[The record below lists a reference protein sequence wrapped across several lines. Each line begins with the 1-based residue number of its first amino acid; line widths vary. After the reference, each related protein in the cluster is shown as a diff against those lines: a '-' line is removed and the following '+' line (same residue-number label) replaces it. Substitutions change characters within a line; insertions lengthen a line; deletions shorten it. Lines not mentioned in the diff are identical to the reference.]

1 MNMYSPPSD
10 SEIDIELSELER
22 LTEAILTKYGYDF
35 SDYAMSSFKRR
46 IIMVLKK
53 HAIRTV
59 EQLIKKLLHDASFFD
74 QFILDVTVNTTEM
87 YRDPSFWRVLRH
99 QILPIL
105 NTRPEFNIWH
115 AACSTGEEVVSM
127 ASVLR
132 EEGMLQRAKIYA
144 TDINHVVLK
153 KAQELRYP
161 VRNQEI
167 SLQNYA
173 QTDPKARLEDYYELK
188 DGEMVF
194 DKSLIEN
201 IKFKHHDLAID
212 HHFFKFDLILCRNVM
227 IYFNQKLQNRVF
239 ELLHNSLFL
248 GGFVALGAKESLIW
262 CKIADKFEAVNDA
275 EKIYKK
281 IKL

>member
-1 MNMYSPPSD
+1 MFSAAGE
-10 SEIDIELSELER
+10 SEIDIELEELQK
-22 LTEAILTKYGYDF
+22 LSEAILTKYGYDF
-35 SDYAMSSFKRR
+35 GDYAMSSFKRR
-46 IIMVLKK
+46 IVMVLKK
-53 HAIRTV
+53 HGLRTV
-59 EQLIKKLLHDASFFD
+59 DQLVKKLMFDAAFFD

-87 YRDPSFWRVLRH
+87 FRDPSFWRVLRT

-127 ASVLR
+127 AIMLK

-144 TDINHVVLK
+144 TDINHAVLK
-153 KAQELRYP
+153 KAQQLRYP
-161 VRNQEI
+161 LRNQDI
-167 SLQNYA
+167 SVQNYE
-173 QTDPKARLEDYYELK
+173 QSEPKGKLQDYFEVRDNEMIFDP
-188 DGEMVF
+188 
-194 DKSLIEN
+194 SLIEGV
-201 IKFKHHDLAID
+201 KFKHHDLAID

-239 ELLHNSLFL
+239 ELLHNSMFL

-262 CKIADKFEAVNDA
+262 CKIADKFEAVNDS